1 MNPPVLSA
9 LGRLLSDGN
18 SVWAWAIAVAAVG
31 LLVAALMVLV
41 QDKALPPHK
50 GAIWAVVIFALPI
63 FGPAAYLGWETIR
76 FRKEHGPD
84 EKGPVEKYA
93 PEEVAQR
100 REASRRNEQAAREQD
115 RAGQTRRADRRH
127 QSG

>member
-9 LGRLLSDGN
+9 IGRLLSDGN

-31 LLVAALMVLV
+31 LLIAALMVLL

-76 FRKEHGPD
+76 FRSEHGRD

-93 PEEVAQR
+93 PEEVTQR
-100 REASRRNEQAAREQD
+100 RETAQRNQQGAREADQPD
-115 RAGQTRRADRRH
+115 RPH
-127 QSG
+127 HSG